1 MLFPIS
7 SVETLLPESVILCA
21 ADDGGTMLLMARIAK
36 SWQSVAIL
44 LARLSV
50 RGGGLSSVKEP

>member
-1 MLFPIS
+1 M
-7 SVETLLPESVILCA
+7 ETLLPERVSLCA
-21 ADDGGTMLLMARIAK
+21 ADDGGTMLLVATIAK